1 MVRPFGRK
9 SVILQL
15 ESERQHRME
24 VQIER
29 SWKAHLEPEFAK
41 PYFAQL
47 TEAVRQ
53 EYAAFPC
60 YPPGRLI
67 FNAFN
72 LCPYDRVR
80 VVIIGQDPYHE
91 PGQAMGLSFSVP
103 EGVALPPSLLN
114 IYKEIRDDLGVE
126 VSSSGDL
133 TRWAE
138 QGVLLLNATLT
149 VRAHQANSLH
159 RCGHPRAERWSRPF
173 GLHVV
178 GRFCPREEISHRLLA
193 PSCARK
199 RPSLS
204 LVCQPRRLVWPASV
218 LPLQCLS
225 GGARHGTHQLVVS
238 GEMYL

>member
-1 MVRPFGRK
+1 MLRPFGRK

-29 SWKAHLEPEFAK
+29 SWKAHLEPEFTK

-80 VVIIGQDPYHE
+80 VVIIGQDPYHG
-91 PGQAMGLSFSVP
+91 PNQAHGLAFSVKP
-103 EGVALPPSLLN
+103 EVAIPPSLLN
-114 IYKEIRDDLGVE
+114 MYKELANDIPGFQMPNHGYLVK
-126 VSSSGDL
+126 
-133 TRWAE
+133 WAE
-138 QGVLLLNATLT
+138 QGVLLLNCNFTRSDIALEGIFVKNISLT
-149 VRAHQANSLH
+149 VSIT
-159 RCGHPRAERWSRPF
+159 AE
-173 GLHVV
+173 
-178 GRFCPREEISHRLLA
+178 
-193 PSCARK
+193 
-199 RPSLS
+199 
-204 LVCQPRRLVWPASV
+204 
-218 LPLQCLS
+218 
-225 GGARHGTHQLVVS
+225 
-238 GEMYL
+238 